1 MASHLGHE
9 VDNAREDLKIFL
21 NEEGEKGFGTDVF
34 LCVMRE
40 AVHFFEDMLRE
51 ELQKAG
57 KKDAEIDELLEAIK
71 ERAAK
76 NMDKRNWPE

>member
-1 MASHLGHE
+1 
-9 VDNAREDLKIFL
+9 
-21 NEEGEKGFGTDVF
+21 
-34 LCVMRE
+34 MRE
-40 AVHFFEDMLRE
+40 AVLFFEDMLKE

-57 KKDAEIDELLEAIK
+57 KSDKEIFELTEAIK

>member
-9 VDNAREDLKIFL
+9 VDNAREDLKDFL
-21 NEEGEKGFGTDVF
+21 NEEGKKGFGTDVF

-40 AVHFFEDMLRE
+40 AVLFFEDMLKE
-51 ELQKAG
+51 ELQKAS
-57 KKDAEIDELLEAIK
+57 KSDEEVHELIEAIK